1 MTLAMNGV
9 RRAFSASTSPAI
21 IAVGLAVLALAIS
34 LPRLT
39 TPNVYVFDEL
49 YYAFTAGEY
58 VAGNEAYDSRV
69 PPRDD
74 PAVEWTH
81 PPLAKLL
88 IAGGIL
94 VAGDNPLG
102 WRITSVLLGV
112 AGVVITY
119 FLGLSL
125 TGNRAISA
133 LAAALLLLD
142 GLYLIESR
150 LGMSNLLVLVTSTGA
165 LLGLSRALTAAP
177 ARIARPMLAT
187 GVMLG
192 LALATKWSAIALLGL
207 IGLAVGW
214 RALRIWRNER
224 ETAAGRAAVRPYLG
238 WGAVG
243 LLLVPA
249 LVYLASFGHFF
260 LTGHG
265 WSDFVTQHRDMFT
278 YHRELGIVH
287 ADSSWWWEWPLAL
300 RPVWYYIDEGL
311 ETGAYIMANGNVLL
325 YWPMVVA
332 VLWLAIDWWG
342 RRPAALAVLLIGF
355 FGQWLPWALAPRGTF
370 VYHFMPAV
378 PFGCLALAWLMA
390 GAWQRGGV
398 WRVGAVVYAVAVLAS
413 FAFYYPVYTA
423 VSLTPAELDPRLW
436 LENWR

>member
-1 MTLAMNGV
+1 MNVV
-9 RRAFSASTSPAI
+9 RQAFSPSTSPVL
-21 IAVGLAVLALAIS
+21 IAVTLALLALTIS

-39 TPNVYVFDEL
+39 TPGVYVFDEL
-49 YYAFTAGEY
+49 YYAFTAGEL

-74 PAVEWTH
+74 PAIEWTH

-102 WRITSVLLGV
+102 WRIASVLLGA
-112 AGVVITY
+112 AGVMIA
-119 FLGLSL
+119 FGLGLSL
-125 TGNRAISA
+125 TGSRAISA

-142 GLYLIESR
+142 GLYVIESR
-150 LGMSNLLVLVTSTGA
+150 LGMSNLLVMVTTTGA
-165 LLGLSRALTAAP
+165 LLGLSRVLTAAP

-187 GVMLG
+187 GVMAG
-192 LALATKWSAIALLGL
+192 LALATKWSAVAMLGL
-207 IGLAVGW
+207 IGLAVAW
-214 RALRIWRNER
+214 RALTVWRSER
-224 ETAAGRAAVRPYLG
+224 HFTTGREVVRAYLG

-249 LVYLASFGHFF
+249 IVYLASFSHFF
-260 LTGHG
+260 VTGHG
-265 WSDFVTQHRDMFT
+265 WSDFLNQHRDMLT

-300 RPVWYYIDEGL
+300 RPVWYYIDEAV
-311 ETGAYIMANGNVLL
+311 ESGAYIMANGNPLL

-332 VLWLAIDWWG
+332 VLWLVIDWWG

-370 VYHFMPAV
+370 VYHFLPAV
-378 PFGCLALAWLMA
+378 PFGCLALAWAMA
-390 GAWQRGGV
+390 GAWNRGGA
-398 WRVGAVVYAVAVLAS
+398 WRVGAALYALAVAAT

-423 VSLTPAELDPRLW
+423 VELTPAELDLRLW
-436 LENWR
+436 LESWR